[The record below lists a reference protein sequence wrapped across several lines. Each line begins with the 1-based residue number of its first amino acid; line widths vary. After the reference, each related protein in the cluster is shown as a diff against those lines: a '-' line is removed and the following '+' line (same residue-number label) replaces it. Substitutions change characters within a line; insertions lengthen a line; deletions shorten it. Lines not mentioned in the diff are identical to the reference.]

1 MIQGHKATENLTSEI
16 FSVAETEEE
25 RFWRIIHEFCTAPI
39 QEAHGWI
46 AVKVSKSHSIL
57 KSVLN
62 LLFNEQVFFFN

>member
-39 QEAHGWI
+39 QAAHGWI

-57 KSVLN
+57 KSM
-62 LLFNEQVFFFN
+62 F